1 MKEKKIH
8 EKSAQRFEE
17 IYRKY
22 YDGLHTLATVITGSD
37 AQAKDVVADVFFNLW
52 KKAEP
57 DFQAIKQIRAY
68 LYTSV
73 KNQALKSLA
82 ADPSQLN
89 ERDYDLKLA
98 SIENIDPEELLIGK
112 ELEDFL
118 AKAVKD
124 LPPQC
129 GVVFQLLHEKGMS
142 QEEISIELGISTET
156 VRYHLKTALKKIR
169 QKLENEFDNTR
180 VINWYTSLV
189 ILMLMSI

>member
-82 ADPSQLN
+82 ADPSKFN
-89 ERDYDLKLA
+89 EQDYDLKLA

-118 AKAVKD
+118 AKAIQD

>member
-1 MKEKKIH
+1 MKEKKIY

-22 YDGLHTLATVITGSD
+22 YEGLHTLATVITGSE

-57 DFQAIKQIRAY
+57 DFQAIKQIKAY

-82 ADPSQLN
+82 ADPSKFN
-89 ERDYDLKLA
+89 ERDYDLKLT

-112 ELEDFL
+112 ELENFL
-118 AKAVKD
+118 AKAIQD

-129 GVVFQLLHEKGMS
+129 GVVFQLFHEKGMS

-189 ILMLMSI
+189 ILMLLSI

>member
-22 YDGLHTLATVITGSD
+22 YVGLHTLATVITGSD

-82 ADPSQLN
+82 ADPSKFN
-89 ERDYDLKLA
+89 EQDYDLKLT

-118 AKAVKD
+118 AKAIQD

>member
-57 DFQAIKQIRAY
+57 DFQAIKQIKAY

-82 ADPSQLN
+82 ADPSKFN
-89 ERDYDLKLA
+89 EQDYDLKLI

-112 ELEDFL
+112 ELENFL

-129 GVVFQLLHEKGMS
+129 GVVFQLFHEKGMS
-142 QEEISIELGISTET
+142 QEEISIDLGISTET